1 MNINGGFPPI
11 EYINIEDTKIIN
23 KNELKKE
30 RFYAMIPKKNLN
42 IRQILNKNISI
53 KQNMINSPKPDVE
66 IIKSF

>member
-11 EYINIEDTKIIN
+11 EYIKIKTDENKNN
-23 KNELKKE
+23 KNEVKKE

-42 IRQILNKNISI
+42 IRQILNNNI
-53 KQNMINSPKPDVE
+53 KKNMINNPKQEIE